1 MRAWTDAARILIAI
15 AYEARWTLGQKQLV
29 NRETPMSERKPLDLK
44 RHLPSW
50 LFVGVA
56 SLLIGGVGGAILH
69 AGLYDIGADTPHTKP
84 VYWAIQTLRDRSITV
99 RARNITPPANLSD
112 PQRIASGA
120 GLYTEMC
127 SGCHLAPGMEKTEIS
142 QGLYPQAPVLSLG
155 LKRTPAEEFWMI
167 KHGVKM
173 TAMPAWGRTH
183 SDELMWDMVSF
194 VRQLPK
200 MTPAQY
206 QAAVKSAPEDHDAMM
221 RDMPGMQ
228 MKMGETP
235 ESNK

>member
-1 MRAWTDAARILIAI
+1 MT
-15 AYEARWTLGQKQLV
+15 
-29 NRETPMSERKPLDLK
+29 ERKPLDFK

-50 LFVGVA
+50 PFVGLAALVV
-56 SLLIGGVGGAILH
+56 GGVAGAVIH
-69 AGLYDIGADTPHTKP
+69 TGLYNIGADAPHTKP
-84 VYWAIQTLRDRSITV
+84 VFWITQTLRDRSIAV
-99 RARNITPPANLSD
+99 RARDVKPPADLGD
-112 PQRIASGA
+112 PKRIASGA

-142 QGLYPQAPVLSLG
+142 QGLYPQAPEFSKG
-155 LKRTPAEEFWMI
+155 LPHSASEEFWMI
-167 KHGVKM
+167 KHGIKM

-183 SDELMWDMVSF
+183 SDELMWDMVAF

-206 QAAVKSAPEDHDAMM
+206 QAAIKSAPEDHDAMM

-228 MKMGETP
+228 MKPTGAQP
-235 ESNK
+235 KP